1 MEQFQLFQAAFNTF
15 DSQVALID
23 LTGKILVINQAW
35 KNNSIESC
43 ISENTSIG
51 DNYLDKCKTL
61 VGSESELAKKMA
73 SEIEAIARSEKTEF
87 KVNYNSQRFGRE
99 NRLIVHIRQVK
110 QDNWVGILIIL
121 ENMTEYMQ
129 MEISLRSVVE
139 GTAAVTGKDFFYSL
153 VYHLTCALSVSYAFV
168 TECLE
173 QTQSER
179 VCTLAF
185 WCKEDFGQNF
195 EYNIANTPC
204 EQVIG
209 GLSCYYPK
217 NLQNIFPLDHDL
229 ARLKAES
236 YVGVPLINSSGKIL
250 GHLVVIDE
258 RPMEDGSTELSI
270 LKIFAARAAA
280 ELERQ
285 KAEKQLAH
293 DALYDRLTDLPNRHL
308 LSNHLD
314 RALERYRR
322 DSKRKFAVF
331 FLDLDRFKYVND
343 SLGHK
348 SGDLLLIG
356 IARRL
361 KSCLR
366 ASDILARLGGDEF
379 AILLEDFENMS
390 EAVVLAERI
399 QQSLESP
406 FHLGIHEVFTSVSI
420 GIAFSKPGL
429 SSPEDLL
436 RNADIAM
443 YKAKALGKTRYELFD
458 DSLHIQVVNRLS
470 LETDFHYSLDKGEF
484 RLHYQPIMALND
496 SRVIGFEALVRWQHP
511 QRGYVAPEE
520 FIALA
525 EETGK
530 IVPLG
535 WWVLQEACYQL
546 KEWQL
551 RFNNPSLTM
560 GVNISQKQ
568 FSQPYL
574 VDSLIQILQTTG
586 LEADNLRLEITESL
600 LMQDTRITMDTLNQ
614 IRALGCQLYLD
625 DFGTGYSSLS
635 YLHSLPIDALKI
647 DRSFVKAID
656 SEGNNSEIVEAI
668 VVMAKSLGLKVI
680 AEGIETET
688 QLAKLQQLHCR
699 YGQGYLF
706 TKPLDPYS
714 LCNWLTS
721 RSHLL

>member
-1 MEQFQLFQAAFNTF
+1 MDYFQLFQVTFDAF
-15 DSQVALID
+15 DSQIALLD
-23 LTGKILVINQAW
+23 EGGKIIALNQAW
-35 KNNSIESC
+35 KSNLIKSC
-43 ISENTSIG
+43 FSENACIG
-51 DNYLDKCKTL
+51 DNYLKVCRSI
-61 VGSESELAKKMA
+61 VGKEQKLAREIA
-73 SEIEAIARSEKTEF
+73 TEIEAIARGEKTQF
-87 KVNYNSQRFGRE
+87 KANYTSENSGRKKYLLI
-99 NRLIVHIRQVK
+99 RLGQVK
-110 QDNWVGILIIL
+110 QNDWRGILMIQEDI
-121 ENMTEYMQ
+121 TEQMQ
-129 MEISLRSVVE
+129 TEISLRSVVE

-153 VYHLTCALSVSYAFV
+153 VYHLSCALSVSYAFV
-168 TECLE
+168 TECIE
-173 QTQSER
+173 QTAPKR

-185 WCKEDFGQNF
+185 WRKEDFGQNF

-217 NLQNIFPLDHDL
+217 NLRNIFPLDRDL
-229 ARLKAES
+229 AQLNAES
-236 YVGVPLINSSGKIL
+236 YVGVPLVNSSGKIL
-250 GHLVVIDE
+250 GHLVVINE

-285 KAEKQLAH
+285 KAEQQLAH

-308 LSNHLD
+308 LSNHLN
-314 RALERYRR
+314 RALEKYRR
-322 DSKRKFAVF
+322 NPNRKFAVF

-348 SGDLLLIG
+348 SGDLLLVG
-356 IARRL
+356 IAQRL

-379 AILLEDFENMS
+379 AILLEDLENAN
-390 EAVVLAERI
+390 EAIKLAERI
-399 QQSLESP
+399 QQSLRSP

-429 SSPEDLL
+429 NSPEDLL

-484 RLHYQPIMALND
+484 RLHYQPIVALNNG
-496 SRVIGFEALVRWQHP
+496 RVIGFEALVRWQHP

-530 IVPLG
+530 IIPLG

-551 RFNNPSLTM
+551 QFNNRNLSI
-560 GVNISQKQ
+560 GINISQKQ
-568 FSQPYL
+568 FSQPCL
-574 VDSLIQILQTTG
+574 IDSLIQILQTTG
-586 LEADNLRLEITESL
+586 LEANKLRLEITESL
-600 LMQDTRITMDTLNQ
+600 LMQDALITMETLNQ

-635 YLHSLPIDALKI
+635 YLHSLPLDALKI
-647 DRSFVKAID
+647 DRSFVRAID

-668 VVMAKSLGLKVI
+668 VMMAKSLGLKVI
-680 AEGIETET
+680 AEGIETKA
-688 QLAKLQQLHCR
+688 QLTKLQKLGCF

-706 TKPLDPYS
+706 TKPLNS
-714 LCNWLTS
+714 RALSNWLMTKP
-721 RSHLL
+721 HLI